1 MECAQAENGAWDKGF
16 FRAITVSLKDLRL
29 WFIVIP
35 SLILLGLALV
45 LLKPTWLAGV
55 VSCGLALVASY
66 LISTVEKLPR
76 PNERE
81 LAESLYRKVL
91 LPAAT
96 GILIIPS
103 VELFADLWAM
113 QWHWF
118 HPNGSIPACSSLW
131 TIGILGWL
139 GIIVVPVVTAL
150 LTRERAVF
158 ATMVGFMVYI
168 PMSLTTA
175 LSGDNVQR
183 VISLLAKSCQ
193 MDTDDFA
200 ADGFGAGMVTAV
212 LSQALMAIF
221 VAKVVS
227 TWRSRKNAPT
237 P

>member
-1 MECAQAENGAWDKGF
+1 MAGQAENGACDKGF

-45 LLKPTWLAGV
+45 LLKPTWLASV
-55 VSCGLALVASY
+55 VSVGLALVASH

-96 GILIIPS
+96 GILMIPS
-103 VELFADLWAM
+103 VGLFVDLWAM

-118 HPNGSIPACSSLW
+118 HTNGSIPTCSFLW

-139 GIIVVPVVTAL
+139 GILVVPAVTAL

-158 ATMVGFMVYI
+158 ATMVGLMVYI

-175 LSGDNVQR
+175 LSGGNVQR
-183 VISLLAKSCQ
+183 MTSLFAKSCQ

-200 ADGFGAGMVTAV
+200 TDGFGLGMVTAV
-212 LSQALMAIF
+212 LSQALVAIF

-227 TWRSRKNAPT
+227 TWRSRKNAPA

>member
-1 MECAQAENGAWDKGF
+1 MAGQAENGAWDKGF
-16 FRAITVSLKDLRL
+16 FRAITVSLKDIRL

-35 SLILLGLALV
+35 SLILPGLALV

-55 VSCGLALVASY
+55 VSVGLALVASH

-76 PNERE
+76 PNEKE

-96 GILIIPS
+96 GILMIPS
-103 VELFADLWAM
+103 VELFGQLWAM

-118 HPNGSIPACSSLW
+118 HTNGSIPTCSFLW

-139 GIIVVPVVTAL
+139 GNLVVPAVIAL

-158 ATMVGFMVYI
+158 ATMVGLMVYI

-175 LSGDNVQR
+175 LSGDNVQE
-183 VISLLAKSCQ
+183 
-193 MDTDDFA
+193 
-200 ADGFGAGMVTAV
+200 
-212 LSQALMAIF
+212 
-221 VAKVVS
+221 
-227 TWRSRKNAPT
+227 
-237 P
+237 